1 MASSPDYKRNY
12 KREYEVSQSS
22 KRMLKRRAGMNAA
35 RREMEEAGK
44 VRKGDGNHVHHKNH
58 NPRDNRRKNL
68 QITSRSYNTSR
79 NRA

>member
-35 RREMEEAGK
+35 RREMEKAGK
-44 VRKGDGNHVHHKNH
+44 VSKGDGNHVHHKNH
-58 NPRDNRRKNL
+58 NPRDNRRRNL
-68 QITSRSYNTSR
+68 MITSRSKNTSM